1 MKIESNSTEK
11 NSGSAYRSR
20 IVDVSFTFNVINLH
34 CVSEAVVRIKY
45 RPLIADVRG
54 NINEHEMLSDSIEY
68 DLKNVPCEVRQKLES
83 LERGLVRLLP
93 SYELGGKGSDS
104 AILVAS
110 VRGIGCSYRSNPPVK
125 LPDVLNLSYFFAAEP
140 QNIIGSNLGW
150 DSLSRSEQLLVSNIA
165 SWVKKQA
172 WEHLT
177 KKVREASGKRAVSSR
192 SHKVFVSYKKKSRAE
207 EIAET
212 IAKRLSEQGINV
224 WFDKWEVKAGDS
236 IPGKIEEGFKESDA
250 CIIFLSHEYGGSNW
264 CTKEMRTAIVK
275 AIEENF
281 TVIPS
286 RVEVCDVPELLK
298 DLVRVDFIRKPKAT
312 EFEQK
317 LQEIT
322 DAIYKVDVNPYR

>member
-1 MKIESNSTEK
+1 
-11 NSGSAYRSR
+11 
-20 IVDVSFTFNVINLH
+20 
-34 CVSEAVVRIKY
+34 
-45 RPLIADVRG
+45 
-54 NINEHEMLSDSIEY
+54 
-68 DLKNVPCEVRQKLES
+68 
-83 LERGLVRLLP
+83 
-93 SYELGGKGSDS
+93 
-104 AILVAS
+104 
-110 VRGIGCSYRSNPPVK
+110 
-125 LPDVLNLSYFFAAEP
+125 VLNLSYFFPTRAGHV
-140 QNIIGSNLGW
+140 IGTALSW
-150 DSLSRSEQLLVSNIA
+150 DSLSRSEQLLVSNVA

-177 KKVREASGKRAVSSR
+177 KKVREASGEPVVSSR
-192 SHKVFVSYKKKSRAE
+192 SYKVFVSYKKKSRAE

-212 IAKRLSEQGINV
+212 IAERLSEQGINV

-264 CTKEMRTAIVK
+264 CKKEMRTALVK

-286 RVEVCDVPELLK
+286 LVGVCDVPELLK
-298 DLVRVDFIRKPKAT
+298 DLRRVDFIKKPKAT

-322 DAIYKVDVNPYR
+322 DAIYKVDLNPYR